1 MVKQHLYFI
10 DYTATEGDE
19 IITDSD
25 LIMASTPFIALQ
37 KLYDLLLPET
47 ILSIE
52 YIGEIK
58 NGDCEDI

>member
-1 MVKQHLYFI
+1 MVKEHLYFI

-19 IITDSD
+19 IITDSE

-47 ILSIE
+47 VLSIE
-52 YIGEIK
+52 YLGLVKDDDVI
-58 NGDCEDI
+58 DL